1 MALSDVS
8 NILWRERQLFELLVF
23 KLEEEQLVRAAGRSR
38 WLAHATREVA
48 SVLGE
53 TKGIGLERAVLVA
66 GAGRDLGLSGS
77 PTLRELADLTS
88 SPWDGIFAAHRRAL
102 VTLAQEIDAITSTNR
117 DMAPGRRVRAE
128 ISQFPAV
135 RAVQSQST
143 ADCLT
148 MKQGL
153 ATIEDAHLAQ
163 VMVQLQSGRV
173 VSQVALSA
181 NARAIQPSLADF
193 LK

>member
-1 MALSDVS
+1 
-8 NILWRERQLFELLVF
+8 
-23 KLEEEQLVRAAGRSR
+23 
-38 WLAHATREVA
+38 
-48 SVLGE
+48 
-53 TKGIGLERAVLVA
+53 
-66 GAGRDLGLSGS
+66 
-77 PTLRELADLTS
+77 
-88 SPWDGIFAAHRRAL
+88 L
-102 VTLAQEIDAITSTNR
+102 VTLAQEIDAITSASR
-117 DMAPGRRVRAE
+117 DMAPGQRVRAE

-163 VMVQLQSGRV
+163 VMVQTQSGRV
-173 VSQVALSA
+173 VSEVALSA

>member
-1 MALSDVS
+1 
-8 NILWRERQLFELLVF
+8 
-23 KLEEEQLVRAAGRSR
+23 
-38 WLAHATREVA
+38 
-48 SVLGE
+48 
-53 TKGIGLERAVLVA
+53 
-66 GAGRDLGLSGS
+66 
-77 PTLRELADLTS
+77 
-88 SPWDGIFAAHRRAL
+88 
-102 VTLAQEIDAITSTNR
+102 
-117 DMAPGRRVRAE
+117 
-128 ISQFPAV
+128 
-135 RAVQSQST
+135 
-143 ADCLT
+143 